1 MKTLEKYLKHRETAI
16 ISLLEHPRSKY
27 TPGTIHKI
35 RLEIKKL
42 NALFNLINYCSN
54 DFKLKKTF
62 KPFNKIFQLAGKIRE
77 LQLEESMLE
86 NFFANNEPNNYK
98 TSLKLLKLKE
108 DVYFF
113 LITDQKFVDLLRRK
127 LGLTSLFLPFVNK
140 NKAKTYLKEQQ
151 DLTNQFLSQ
160 KTILPQQIHELRK
173 QLKTLK
179 YNGKSLSFK
188 KKYFSKK
195 DVFTELL
202 GNWHDLQVISKRL
215 NKMKE
220 IEDTSLEDKILFEK
234 IIAEITS
241 KSEILFEEINLV
253 ISKS

>member
-1 MKTLEKYLKHRETAI
+1 MKLLKKYLKHRKTAVV
-16 ISLLEHPRSKY
+16 SLLERPRSKY
-27 TPGTIHKI
+27 TPETIHKI

-42 NALFNLINYCSN
+42 KALFNLISYCSN
-54 DFKLKKTF
+54 DFKQRKTI
-62 KPFNKIFQLAGKIRE
+62 KPFNKIFRLAGKIRE

-86 NFFANNEPNNYK
+86 NFFANNEPSNYRNR
-98 TSLKLLKLKE
+98 LKLLKLKE

-113 LITDQKFVDLLRRK
+113 LIGDQKFVDLLKRK
-127 LGLTSLFLPFVNK
+127 FRLTRLFLPFINK
-140 NKAKTYLKEQQ
+140 NKAKTYLKEQK
-151 DLTNQFLSQ
+151 DLTNQFISQ

-179 YNGKSLSFK
+179 YNTKSLSFK
-188 KKYFSKK
+188 KKSISEKERLS
-195 DVFTELL
+195 ELL
-202 GNWHDLQVISKRL
+202 GNWHDLRVISKRL

-220 IEDTSLEDKILFEK
+220 IEDTSLEDKIQFEK

-241 KSEILFEEINLV
+241 KSEILFEEINLA